1 MNAAPPSPNQE
12 AGGLA
17 RLARFVTRNR
27 GKTVLAWIVLLVAV
41 FAISPSLKGDFDA
54 DYSTPDSDSKRA
66 QQLIQDKFPGSS
78 DETIDIVWKSD
89 QGATSPV
96 VKQRIDKL
104 IAEAE
109 TKTGIGEAAPPLLSP
124 DKKTAIV
131 RLDLDREGWDV
142 PKSTGEEL
150 IELRDKAD
158 GNGVQVELAGQVI
171 QEAQA
176 GSDPAGVGFLAAA
189 IVLLIAFG
197 SLVAAGLPLVTAAF
211 GVGMGGALVGVLA
224 AVVDVPDWTTAVSSL
239 IGIGVGIDYS
249 LLIVTRF
256 RSALKDGKGV
266 PDAIVEAVRTAGRS
280 VLIAGVIVL
289 IAVLGL
295 CVMGVS
301 YLYGVALATS
311 LTVLLVMAAS
321 LTLTP
326 ALLAFAGR
334 RINRLRIPGLGRAL
348 REDAEPTAAIRWSK
362 MVQRRPWTAAL
373 ISAAILIALTAP
385 VLGIRL
391 GFPDAGN
398 DRDATTTHAAF
409 QLTKDAFGS
418 GASGPLVLAAE
429 LQSPQD
435 AAELERFTTAVKRDP
450 DVAFVGQPRLNQ
462 AKDAAIVVVA
472 PKSSPQAPETS
483 DLVNRVRDDIVPTTL
498 DASGVEVFVGGQT
511 AALEDQSELMAGRLP
526 LFIVG
531 VVGFSFVLLLFAFR
545 APLIA
550 LKAALMNLLSIG
562 AAYGVVALFAEG
574 GFFSELIGIEGEVPI
589 APFLP
594 VMMFAILFG
603 LSMDYEVFL
612 LSRIREEYLKVGET
626 HEAVTAGL
634 AKTARVITAAAAIM
648 VVVFLAF
655 MLGDEVFLKLMGL
668 GMATAIL
675 VDATIVRMVLVPA
688 VMQILGRMNWW
699 LPKWLDRS
707 LPHFDV
713 ERPAAATGD
722 AGR

>member
-89 QGATSPV
+89 QGATSPAV
-96 VKQRIDKL
+96 QKRIETFTKK
-104 IAEAE
+104 AE
-109 TKTGIGEAAPPLLSP
+109 TYEGIGRATPPQVSP
-124 DKKTAIV
+124 DGKTAII

-142 PKSTGEEL
+142 PKETGDKLLDLREET
-150 IELRDKAD
+150 D
-158 GNGVQVELAGQVI
+158 GNGIQVELAGQVI

-176 GSDPAGVGFLAAA
+176 GQDPAGVGFLAAA

-211 GVGMGGALVGVLA
+211 GVGMGGALVGILA

-256 RSALKDGKGV
+256 RTALRDGKDV
-266 PDAIVEAVRTAGRS
+266 PDAIVEATRTAGRS

-295 CVMGVS
+295 SVMGVS

-334 RINRLRIPGLGRAL
+334 RINKLRIPGLGRAL

-409 QLTKDAFGS
+409 QLTKDAFGP
-418 GASGPLVLAAE
+418 GASGPLVMAAE

-435 AAELERFTTAVKRDP
+435 ARQLERFTTAVKRDP
-450 DVAFVGQPRLNQ
+450 DVAFVGQPRVNQ
-462 AKDAAIVVVA
+462 AKDAAIIVVA
-472 PKSSPQAPETS
+472 PKSSPQAQETS

-498 DASGVEVFVGGQT
+498 DGSGVEVFVGGQT
-511 AALEDQSELMAGRLP
+511 AALEDQSELMANRLP